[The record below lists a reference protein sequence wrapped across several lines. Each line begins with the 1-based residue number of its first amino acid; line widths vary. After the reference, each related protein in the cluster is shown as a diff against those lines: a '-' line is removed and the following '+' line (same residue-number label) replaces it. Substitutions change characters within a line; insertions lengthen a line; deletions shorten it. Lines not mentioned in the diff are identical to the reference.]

1 MWRCSC
7 GFDCSEWSLRSPRRI
22 ENIGSLFL
30 LYHYKW
36 LYLRCMKLI
45 EMNMDKIVALCKK
58 YKVAKLWVFGSIL
71 TPRFNDDSDVDF
83 SVIFHYD
90 QIQDLFVTF
99 FDFIDELQD
108 LLGRKVDMVDETAV
122 RNSFFRKELDKTKY
136 LIYG

>member
-1 MWRCSC
+1 MIIFAS
-7 GFDCSEWSLRSPRRI
+7 
-22 ENIGSLFL
+22 
-30 LYHYKW
+30 
-36 LYLRCMKLI
+36 MKLI
-45 EMNMDKIVALCKK
+45 EMNIDKIIALCKK

-99 FDFIDELQD
+99 FDFVEDLQL
-108 LLGRKVDMVDETAV
+108 LLGRKVDLVDETAIK
-122 RNSFFRKELDKTKY
+122 NKYFRKELDNTKH

>member
-1 MWRCSC
+1 M
-7 GFDCSEWSLRSPRRI
+7 
-22 ENIGSLFL
+22 
-30 LYHYKW
+30 
-36 LYLRCMKLI
+36 
-45 EMNMDKIVALCKK
+45 
-58 YKVAKLWVFGSIL
+58 FGSIL